1 MRKAPS
7 STIDQLDRLDAQD
20 GIETAPAN
28 SSSNQWRSDR
38 DVRHGPRRAVAATGL
53 AGIALIHV
61 LDLPGKISETP
72 YLGYAYIGL
81 VVAAL
86 VLAEMLLRRDDAKVW
101 AATAGLTA
109 AVIAGYVIN
118 RTVGMPNATGDIGNW
133 LEPIGLA
140 SLAVEGFV
148 LLLAVGRL
156 TRR

>member
-1 MRKAPS
+1 MS
-7 STIDQLDRLDAQD
+7 NSHTSTLDRLDEHD
-20 GIETAPAN
+20 GN
-28 SSSNQWRSDR
+28 GSSRRTSRIDHSRLDR
-38 DVRHGPRRAVAATGL
+38 DVTHGPRRAVAATGL
-53 AGIALIHV
+53 AGIALIHM